1 LNGSQ
6 IVMLLRTCGMPVG
19 LYYQRVAPTTRLSV
33 VEKFLLEGRSPIGIG
48 MSGQRDR
55 GSDVSR

>member
-1 LNGSQ
+1 
-6 IVMLLRTCGMPVG
+6 MPVG